1 MEVDPEASSE
11 TSDTSDTDNS
21 AVQQAPEGFDQAE
34 GGGWREL
41 GQRILAGAV

>member
-11 TSDTSDTDNS
+11 TSDTSDIDNS
-21 AVQQAPEGFDQAE
+21 AVQEAPEGFDQAE
-34 GGGWREL
+34 GGGGREL